1 MNLPLSI
8 REPRPEDKEAFLQ
21 AMQRSQALHHPWVQ
35 SPQTSQAFDD
45 YLQRMQQANQKSF
58 LLCDASN
65 QMVGVCH
72 INEIVRGVFQSAYLG
87 FYAIADYA
95 GQGYMSAGLK
105 LVLHHVFEDMA
116 LHRLEA
122 NIQPDNARSIALV
135 KNNGFRYEGFSPR
148 YLKVNGEWRGHE
160 HWVMTYED
168 FIQDRTEVLEK
179 DHVNL
184 VPYQTEWPLAA
195 QAEMDKIKTVF
206 PVNKIIDI
214 QHEGSTAIV
223 GLSAK
228 PILDIQ
234 IAVDSLEDMKLIA
247 VPILQ
252 KLGYEYWDG
261 NPDPKRMFFVKGM
274 PPYGEKRTHHVH
286 IFEKNSE
293 HWCNK
298 LNFRDYLR
306 IHHDIAKE
314 YEQLKMKLAEEH
326 VYDREAYT
334 DKKLD
339 FVNRVLALVKK

>member
-1 MNLPLSI
+1 
-8 REPRPEDKEAFLQ
+8 
-21 AMQRSQALHHPWVQ
+21 
-35 SPQTSQAFDD
+35 
-45 YLQRMQQANQKSF
+45 
-58 LLCDASN
+58 
-65 QMVGVCH
+65 
-72 INEIVRGVFQSAYLG
+72 
-87 FYAIADYA
+87 
-95 GQGYMSAGLK
+95 MSVWDIHKKA
-105 LVLHHVFEDMA
+105 
-116 LHRLEA
+116 
-122 NIQPDNARSIALV
+122 
-135 KNNGFRYEGFSPR
+135 
-148 YLKVNGEWRGHE
+148 
-160 HWVMTYED
+160 
-168 FIQDRTEVLEK
+168 
-179 DHVNL
+179 
-184 VPYQTEWPLAA
+184 
-195 QAEMDKIKTVF
+195 KIKTVF

-214 QHEGSTAIV
+214 QHVGSTAIV

-339 FVNRVLALVKK
+339 FVNRVLALVKNR